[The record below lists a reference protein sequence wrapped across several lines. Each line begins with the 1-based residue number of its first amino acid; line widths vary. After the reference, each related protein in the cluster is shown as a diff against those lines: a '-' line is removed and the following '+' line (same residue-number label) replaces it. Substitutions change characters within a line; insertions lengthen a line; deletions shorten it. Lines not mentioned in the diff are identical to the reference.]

1 MGSHRVLT
9 RRKKGGAK
17 TKGRGRKAAQPE
29 PQPQTPEGEDYGF
42 FRRHPVLIGLTV
54 TTAPALCG
62 GITGDMRMSE
72 YFRILQG
79 LPDGSF
85 TREQA
90 EAVAAQYRNVF
101 IEDDHGEHFRLVV
114 RNNGTMV
121 WRTRNFEDGAGYWMN
136 HAIRDF
142 GILK

>member
-1 MGSHRVLT
+1 
-9 RRKKGGAK
+9 
-17 TKGRGRKAAQPE
+17 
-29 PQPQTPEGEDYGF
+29 
-42 FRRHPVLIGLTV
+42 
-54 TTAPALCG
+54 
-62 GITGDMRMSE
+62 MSE

-121 WRTRNFEDGAGYWMN
+121 WPMVWREQWSGVP
-136 HAIRDF
+136 
-142 GILK
+142 GILRTVPGTG

>member
-1 MGSHRVLT
+1 
-9 RRKKGGAK
+9 
-17 TKGRGRKAAQPE
+17 
-29 PQPQTPEGEDYGF
+29 
-42 FRRHPVLIGLTV
+42 
-54 TTAPALCG
+54 
-62 GITGDMRMSE
+62 MSE

-114 RNNGTMV
+114 RNNG
-121 WRTRNFEDGAGYWMN
+121 AGYWMN

>member
-1 MGSHRVLT
+1 
-9 RRKKGGAK
+9 
-17 TKGRGRKAAQPE
+17 
-29 PQPQTPEGEDYGF
+29 
-42 FRRHPVLIGLTV
+42 
-54 TTAPALCG
+54 
-62 GITGDMRMSE
+62 MSE

-101 IEDDHGEHFRLVV
+101 IEDDQGTHFRLGCPSGWHVDLAP
-114 RNNGTMV
+114 
-121 WRTRNFEDGAGYWMN
+121 WNFEDCAGYWMN
-136 HAIRDF
+136 QYIRDF

>member
-1 MGSHRVLT
+1 
-9 RRKKGGAK
+9 
-17 TKGRGRKAAQPE
+17 
-29 PQPQTPEGEDYGF
+29 
-42 FRRHPVLIGLTV
+42 
-54 TTAPALCG
+54 
-62 GITGDMRMSE
+62 MSE

-114 RNNGTMV
+114 RDNGAMV
-121 WRTRNFEDGAGYWMN
+121 WRTWNFEDGAGYWMN
-136 HAIRDF
+136 HAISMPS
-142 GILK
+142 GISGFLSKRSAGRERVRQTIIITVLGGTNYVSYRV